1 MNPQPVAGQCGG
13 NGGHGGAAMTD
24 FKGRLSGNQSQ
35 VVDSKNRLVIP
46 AKFREAF
53 GDQVKVGLEPQD
65 DFYILTVCSPA
76 IYDERMS
83 ALEKRAETDPQLDR
97 TITFISAMT
106 EEMQLDEQGRV
117 TLTGDLKGMAGIERD
132 VVVIGRGNHLQIWTQ
147 GRWDD
152 FRKRT
157 FDAPGGMR
165 ESIFRRPQ

>member
-1 MNPQPVAGQCGG
+1 
-13 NGGHGGAAMTD
+13 MTE

-53 GDQVKVGLEPQD
+53 GNQIKVGLAPQD
-65 DFYILTVCSPA
+65 NFYILSVCAPSVYA
-76 IYDERMS
+76 ERM
-83 ALEKRAETDPQLDR
+83 AAMELRAQTDPQLASV
-97 TITFISAMT
+97 ITWLDAMT
-106 EEMQLDEQGRV
+106 EEMELDEQGRI
-117 TLTGDLKGMAGIERD
+117 TLPADLKGMAGIERD
-132 VVVIGRGNHLQIWTQ
+132 VVVIGSGNHLQIWTQ

-157 FDAPGGMR
+157 FEAPGGMR